1 MGSGSSKYDDKDDQ
15 EFLALHGLSL
25 YNDEYICA
33 IEEKIS
39 GGETLTSFEEE
50 LLKLKK
56 DIVDL
61 TKQPFDSYNGSL
73 ESLATV
79 FSSRFDRLVKVDDF
93 DSFSCMQEK
102 VTAFEF
108 MRGRRYL
115 LLDRILQAQT
125 NMLSHQKSINDGG
138 DSDSGKKRSVYW
150 NLPATQSGI
159 EPRNDA
165 KVGSMLS
172 LTMTLSLAKTFG
184 SQNSA
189 MLIAIL
195 QNLLQSWSSFESLC
209 FANSSALTLN
219 TVKQFEDFAM
229 DIIGTEYKDG
239 TGTELKS
246 LAVSF
251 LFAIGVLRGS
261 VELISEASLYLMNL
275 NLKLD
280 SRVYCLVKQLENI
293 EPKYAMHFPQKCG
306 VAEKIP
312 VGSLDSWNEEK
323 ESNEDK
329 CVISRTICAN
339 GSHVYMFHENSSSL
353 HKISTGGRGN
363 VPGDVIC
370 TCKDVVKTIKDE
382 LDKSGELKSSERK
395 EKKTKKEKK
404 LMTDCVINTI
414 NTGSEFSVS
423 ENKLRVTHNDSNVEH
438 WNTVIG
444 SKQIP
449 NLVTSDYAERLQGLT
464 YFEVKI
470 VSCSTDSTRG
480 VIGVGFC
487 DQERTPVS
495 HADVIGSAS
504 SFFLLNYSF
513 GGLLQGNG
521 VVMTD
526 ELPSFTTGDIIGCGM
541 DVTSHSIFY
550 TKNGNHI
557 GTAFSLQDESV
568 EANMLT
574 PAVSFQGGH
583 VSEVE
588 VNFGQSAFSY
598 SGEGVKGPFC
608 ASAEDEREDDDESV
622 DKSEE
627 MRSSLAYVNGKIY
640 FHYKKYLRSNQF
652 AVFDSNML
660 TFLGIETFS
669 LTQSDELQIE
679 QFSINLAT
687 ERLVDIQAQEGLELE
702 LASARLG
709 DQDITSLLRE
719 SVLFNKS
726 WLLASSQRILD
737 AVKAT
742 NSMDTVL
749 NLSVGWKEIPTKVKM
764 MLPITSYQDY
774 IIGVQHIGGENKLY
788 SAYRRLKFVNSKFS
802 SGSADD
808 DLIAVVSTCWENYL
822 EAVAEAKET
831 VLPDVFKT
839 DWEFLKKYAKDVEEN
854 EVGLD
859 LEFTTTTDDEDPYE
873 CSYTEEQGVTWNDI
887 VECLSQE
894 AKDHGDK
901 YRVVFLDTKD
911 KKVKHSFD
919 LELSEA
925 PEFSKSNFD
934 CMELYFNGVQLQTNL
949 NIVDEE
955 TSKISSWKFSF
966 KKNGKYQAFEAAE
979 FDSSKVS
986 YNFSAN
992 CFDMSTNTFFALTP
1006 DGKFVLRWKNFGA
1019 SPAIVSGEDLIK
1031 EVGGFDEASFQALTP
1046 TGQSHSIMQI
1056 LDRISGPFQV
1066 SDSSLNAQNSRML
1079 KAEIRYSDKKPEV
1092 LVTVAGKPVCFPEKS
1107 KETTGVFVVVFDAT
1121 FETEKIKF
1129 FSLEDE
1135 GALSATRFVEFI
1147 ENLPLGQCV
1156 VVVITDMHDEDLRNG
1171 AFEIL
1176 KSIGVS
1182 DLTHSSSKYLIAIG
1196 RKGLAPGLGDFVAE
1210 DGSPNCTLSRLLPPL
1225 QVPLCMEPTARTM
1238 TNLLTI
1244 CEACSKE
1251 YETNKSTDIVQYLTV
1266 VLNLLAL
1273 NLKNITSGLPVK
1285 AYWKLLGEDVIKR
1298 LEKSLKSL
1306 MTSDLKSRP
1315 SLQSTITSMFYA
1327 SMDLLYSSSNQKIE
1341 ALRSYSEGD
1350 KVSST
1355 SASASETKSAG
1366 DSDILTVLLTDVSL
1380 PKNYLSSKSRSG
1392 VDRNHTTAIL
1402 TACEGLFRRE
1412 LRNAVDR
1419 YLSDGLYL
1427 QESLSKLYGTVV
1439 SVLSNISTNLLALD
1453 LRTVEISQGKLTLNS
1468 PSSMALF
1475 LEVFTIMARLS
1486 ADLLT
1491 IISSAFENRVSL
1503 TKDDKLLE
1511 LLRKD
1516 FFSFLESSP
1525 LASILPT
1532 IINAF
1537 TRLVKAGGY
1546 QFTNKIIDEALGLMK
1561 ELDRCVGSMGKVFAL
1576 VPSEQAKISDS
1587 VPQKPIKKK
1596 VIESEHPYRSNM
1608 NEKSVFSFPGATKV
1622 QIVFDQAT
1630 RTETNCDYL
1639 IFQDK
1644 EGNCL
1649 HPECSERFTGRDGG
1663 QNWPGT
1669 DGRPPLEMN
1678 VSEFTVF
1685 FHSDGS
1691 VEDWGYKFTVTAFFP
1706 PKTGARNRL
1715 EWISKMNLDLVEIQS
1730 ALAVT
1735 LVQGPSWKPIEDEYS
1750 SWMENSLVRPEY
1762 FSFNPDLEDDVDR
1775 FLHDLAELPVDTPAA
1790 HFLQVMR
1797 RCVPVDQG
1805 SVEAINRSV
1814 YATCAAI
1821 IRANNLSSEAYAIAT
1836 GKRAQPS
1843 DALVK
1848 AWTTGQKMREYF
1860 KLSDVKSS
1868 MEGNMNN
1875 GAQRKP
1881 KFSLYEGAPE
1891 EVVEEAS
1898 KEIVARA
1905 QFLLRIPKEKD
1916 MSNVISLPKEED
1928 VDPEQIDLEL
1938 DSIEALSPIR
1948 PGSTPTSGSS
1958 KWRMAA
1964 RGVQMMRQVSEETRK
1979 ANEIWHSLV
1988 GEAVSKEKLKNIFE
2002 HRRKFAEKNKAAN
2015 AMTTTEKVLHF
2026 VQSDVDIARLH
2037 EVNHLRNKR
2046 AISRT
2051 KGFDMFFKLLSG
2063 LASFPSVVSVVLE
2076 RFTQTMHKLKREE
2089 GTAGTMVH
2097 YSTALEGCSPEQNNL
2112 LWQKFSSIY
2121 KKCVEIIRSTS
2132 LEEKNPDAERTI
2144 LNALHACALDFDSA
2158 DHTLVYESGL
2168 VECLEEL
2175 LSLKASSTP
2184 DITQS
2189 ATSLFEL
2196 LVGRLVIY
2204 EPNVDSSSTEP
2215 TPLSKKLIS
2224 ALERLLR
2231 VGPAISPNPCEA
2243 SSELSVLKDK
2253 ILETGATVPYSA
2265 QYASVST
2272 NTSSLPLAHTI
2283 VFWVKRKSSAILDAP
2298 FSYAN
2303 LVGRVVCLGVD
2314 DKEQM
2319 ALGQIID
2326 ANADTRKVKIKSQ
2339 DRKEVEFT
2347 LPEGNSLENAPFNLM
2362 DPTVGGYLFS
2372 KGASGVIS
2380 EADRRSR
2387 VPSIT
2392 SIEGILVN
2400 DGRIQISYS
2409 FDEKDQIRLY
2419 SKAIPADVW
2428 VQVAVTF
2435 DHNNAVSLFI
2445 NAEHHASR
2453 VAGTRSSKVKELES
2467 AHPIAALAN
2476 VNEAL
2481 AVDGSSTL
2489 LWFDASTK
2497 FSSGTGEVQLSQGD
2511 WTQSFSVTDQD
2522 DFPGF
2527 NGNEAVLRHG
2537 KVNFAYNGSEVQS
2550 NDWGYKL
2557 YYRGVS
2563 SKELEEARN
2572 AGTRLSWYVGQP
2584 PTYVEASGA
2593 ASLKGASAIVH
2604 HLQVFGARLSKEQLK
2619 LLFTKDTTIATI
2631 DNISEPLL
2639 LRRLSVLRRAVSNL
2653 ENLADLTMKRH
2664 FGTSGLISTLFDLM
2678 SHRSAIVKCSALQL
2692 ARSILPQLEREYVDG
2707 NAQRQGMMAGNASNF
2722 VESVVF
2728 QVGESLNTWIQRML
2742 AMDDVHESCPR
2753 DGYQYLHSLTAIRLN
2768 LIHSFVEH
2776 KGVWQELS
2784 KKSLRSL
2791 SVAAIDAIRRLKD
2804 KLKLER
2810 DQQATFSVKQLCKER
2825 ESDLQAATSVFSL
2838 LSLLGG
2844 VPNSIGVGATVLYV
2858 DSDSGISE
2866 EAIYLGPIE
2875 KEKEKD
2881 LFSTKV
2887 LSDDDDK
2894 EFAAILLK
2902 RKGLKYT
2909 TVPKSS
2915 ITSPNDIS
2923 VDKDKFK
2930 SFLEDCFD
2938 HEHLIEL
2945 FGEILDISTVDTRA
2959 KPSSKEEKVVVERV
2973 FESAHPYSD
2982 NFEFSE
2988 EITID
2993 GAESLEIFF
3002 DPQSSTEKDCDFINF
3017 WKSSDRSVRLGS
3029 PFSGRN
3035 GTQNWPGC
3043 EGRPSLVVPGSS
3055 VFYSFQTDASNND
3068 WGYKFTVR
3076 SQVKRQSS
3084 IGILKPLP
3092 VFSTLAQIK
3101 MMGMKSLTQVA
3112 ACSNDVVRSLGGNL
3126 SKVIKAAIQPTP
3138 ANTVMMNEKVEMKA
3152 LVFESSHPYA
3162 DNMDVVTP
3170 VKVPGAKRFIIS
3182 FDPETRTENN
3192 CDYLEFYTDRNR
3204 GTRCPNSDK
3213 YTGGKDGGTSNWPGM
3228 KDRPPLII
3236 EGDSFAF
3243 FFHSDG
3249 SVNDWGY
3256 KMYVQPIAAKVKAK
3270 KVQAI
3275 RGAGFSA
3282 VAAES
3287 SFMMLQG
3294 VVLDGLAL
3302 PADRHYFQGAVAGVA
3317 DAPEYHER
3325 SILGLFQKRD
3335 EILSQAGQ
3343 FVVPTASVNKTL
3355 TVKLSYSVAVDEVA
3369 VYETHDLNSSVRSTI
3384 RRGQVLGVVEEWND
3398 WLKLKEFRDQRNG
3411 PVPEPEIGWIQRRT
3425 QNQFSLALT
3434 TTPFVQ
3440 PMAIATSAD
3449 DADKK
3454 KITSKDHPMYAVQD
3468 GTDEQ
3473 QFFKKLIS
3481 GKVDDRQLLQ
3491 QDFPAIEEAMNDYAA
3506 IASGEHSKRLAE
3518 LLMTRNDDGYNTEDL
3533 DLNDLMSYL
3542 NISLSEAKDEKC
3554 VDKER
3559 ANRMADAVFGLIL
3572 NVSDKF
3578 GLEESHSAAVKLV
3591 DTSLDLIK
3599 ACSTVSTSSVSAPTQ
3614 RGYMMTVES
3623 DHQYENNMNKDWTVS
3638 FPGAKRLEL
3647 VFSEECSTETNC
3659 DYLNIYD
3666 VQRQNKLYEPKIH
3679 GYRSVSNKH
3688 WPGVGGVPKLVL
3700 EHDSCI
3706 INFVT
3711 DGSTVDWGF
3720 KVVVYGIY
3728 DEASN
3733 EEVSKYEEEQKKMN
3747 ETSQRML
3754 TMAMW
3759 ATHRLAKSSA
3769 SLHSSILQ
3777 RFYSE
3782 ENFRI
3787 MKNFSLLPVV
3797 ANHRDEMV
3805 DILSSFVTNMGP
3817 MIMTN
3822 ASLRQEFVEL
3832 ESSIVNTMRLAYFN
3846 ETENG
3851 TKLTQV
3857 STALQAMV
3865 QLVLALHQ
3873 TMSNYMIDTSIIDSR
3888 SFALSSA
3895 TVATEDKFSF
3905 GWKTYHYDHRSVCN
3919 AKTLQ
3924 WEIKIVKMGSTM
3936 PVVGLI
3942 CNTSTKMTN
3951 SIGKNAGF
3959 CEIGY
3964 SGNSVNVNGTDVVSY
3979 PVPIKNWAVGDV
3991 IKITYNQEAG
4001 TVQFSINDAHMPLAI
4016 GPAAASPLVE
4026 MNASNIDFIL
4036 AISTLNADD
4045 VYDARVKSVSSS
4057 ALGKTSTPNNS
4068 DWLCS
4073 ILDVEHLFRALEGKI
4088 LHAHPIDNGLAPYC
4102 SRLTK
4107 EYVSL
4112 HESAEV
4118 SPPEVVKDIEVP
4130 GASTLICG
4138 LTDLHTGMNDE
4149 VLFHD
4154 RDGHFLARL
4163 KGDKVYTTEFDGT
4176 APNTALEEFA
4186 PVHPRNLVGCND
4198 YANELSSAEFKVHP
4212 YEDGGKQHAVVTLVD
4227 VPITS
4232 VSYSSEFPPTSMVWT
4247 DSALPLVEHLHFN
4260 WRWFTMSDGTKLRFL
4275 TVESGTAQVNALGD
4289 AAKPN
4294 FPTTL
4299 KPIHLKGLQGQEQ
4312 DMKVF
4317 SVVPM
4322 VCGSETF
4329 NVVVLE
4335 HAVSASSTLI
4345 IRESNLEKQA
4355 STLWLKLNAIGFMKA
4370 IVGNNPSSGGKS
4382 LAIGSRV
4389 VRGPAWCYGKEDGG
4403 CGQIGVVTR
4412 LREWKAASVGG
4423 VMVRWE
4429 SGFEG
4434 YYRYGFEQQFDVIAV
4449 DDNKDSQENG
4459 DATVLAKV
4467 NVHNKQCLEIPGNF
4481 VRVTIRLS
4489 TTNSLVKSL
4498 SSESAAADVPEDA
4511 SSAANPDHLRHVTCA
4526 VYPLFPRKVCLEDAR
4541 FEEFRKQLEAAF
4553 MPKNYAT
4560 LNALAKHIDK
4570 SMQSKSIAK
4579 DRFFRMHW
4587 SEFTPTPEDLVRSAL
4602 LKELVEHPAI
4612 EIRDNSRP
4620 IASSGPACAS
4630 KNSKQS
4636 RENSSGV
4643 SGEDTNEE
4651 GIGGLNLSAGLISEE
4666 QATEVL
4672 SALAAAEQDTNRRR
4686 RRSRSGSGDSN
4697 DDDEVDDDDDDDD
4710 GEDDEDDE
4718 DDEDNIGEEDNRLQE
4733 GFFGEDEPSAQ
4744 ESHHSRSS
4752 SSSSSSSSSAASRR
4766 SSRAASR
4773 SEYVPTS
4780 PVYSPVASPA
4790 ASPTFDLFTAE
4801 DSVPQEEV
4809 VLTCGKCNNPIG
4821 QCQFDGYWSCDGP
4834 EHSGYNHFGPG
4845 TIYGCQTFRR
4855 CNWWMCGDCFT
4866 KGQEKAKNLQNS
4878 DAVASAKKLLAQ
4890 APRHSVQMIVQ
4901 AETLFQMVQ
4910 ALNFHLM
4917 RAIPMIDLHRSKP
4930 LPGTLTHT
4938 LTRHRALILSTI
4950 KQELFCNALDNTR
4963 GSGGQFELFLSRSK
4977 ARKYAALGKTDV
4989 DGNWS
4994 VFAQAFRVMHPMNP
5008 ENLRRNDRLYVT
5020 KLMGEHAQDAGGPY
5034 RESFDTY
5041 CQELQSSTL
5050 SLFVRTA
5057 NGRGAVGMNR
5067 EKWVL
5072 NPSACSRTEMEM
5084 LAFVGKL
5091 MGIAIRS
5098 KEYLALNIPSIIWKL
5113 IAGDTPTIEDLEAVD
5128 VSIVNSLKK
5137 VVDAEGTDAE
5147 NFSYVYCLTFATMS
5161 SDLREV
5167 ELIPGGSEKEVKF
5180 ENRAEFRDRVIQY
5193 RLHEFDRQAAAV
5205 RSGLATIVPID
5216 LLSLFTWDQ
5225 LEEMVCGK
5233 AEIDVELLKSVT
5245 EYSSCAPSD
5254 AHVEFFW
5261 QVMDEFTNEERS
5273 ALIRF
5278 AWGRSRLP
5286 LTAAGFSQ
5294 RFKIQNLEKHPA
5306 DGHLPEAHTCFF
5318 SIDLPRY
5325 STLEIT
5331 REKLRYVIFN
5341 CTAIDGDDT
5350 STGMQV
5356 AAMGW
5361 EE

>member
-1 MGSGSSKYDDKDDQ
+1 MGSGYSKCDDKDDP
-15 EFLALHGLSL
+15 EFVAVDGGWL
-25 YNDEYICA
+25 YYDEYICA

-39 GGETLTSFEEE
+39 GGETLTNFEEE
-50 LLKLKK
+50 LMKLKK

-73 ESLATV
+73 ESLATL
-79 FSSRFDRLVKVDDF
+79 FSSRFDRLVKVEDF
-93 DSFSCMQEK
+93 DSFSRMQEK

-125 NMLSHQKSINDGG
+125 NMLTHQKSMNDGG

-150 NLPATQSGI
+150 NLPAAQSGT
-159 EPRNDA
+159 EPRDDA

-172 LTMTLSLAKTFG
+172 LTMTLSLAKTLG

-195 QNLLQSWSSFESLC
+195 QNLLQSWSSFEALC
-209 FANSSALTLN
+209 FANSNALTLN

-229 DIIGTEYKDG
+229 DIIGTEYKDS

-280 SRVYCLVKQLENI
+280 SRVFCLVKQLESI

-312 VGSLDSWNEEK
+312 IGSIDSSNGENA
-323 ESNEDK
+323 SNEDK
-329 CVISRTICAN
+329 CIVNCTICAN
-339 GSHVYMFHENSSSL
+339 GSHVYMFHEKTSSL

-370 TCKDVVKTIKDE
+370 SIKDVINTIKDE
-382 LDKSGELKSSERK
+382 LDKNGELKLSEKR
-395 EKKTKKEKK
+395 EKKPKAEKK
-404 LMTDCVINTI
+404 LVADCVISTANLS
-414 NTGSEFSVS
+414 SEFAVS
-423 ENKLRVTHNDSNVEH
+423 ESKLVVTHNDSNIEH
-438 WNTVIG
+438 WNSVIG
-444 SKQIP
+444 SK
-449 NLVTSDYAERLQGLT
+449 NLPIRATSDDIERLQGFM

-470 VSCSTDSTRG
+470 VSCSTDPTRG

-487 DQERTPVS
+487 DEEQMQLS
-495 HADVIGSAS
+495 HSEAIGSS
-504 SFFLLNYSF
+504 TSFFLLNYSF

-526 ELPSFTTGDIIGCGM
+526 ELPTFTTGDIIGCGF
-541 DVTSHSIFY
+541 DLSSHSIFY
-550 TKNGNHI
+550 TKNGQHI
-557 GTAFSLQDESV
+557 GTAFNLQDESV
-568 EANMLT
+568 EAASTLT
-574 PAVSFQGGH
+574 PTISFQGGH

-588 VNFGQSAFSY
+588 VNFGQSAFAY
-598 SGEGVKGPFC
+598 TGDGVKGPFC
-608 ASAEDEREDDDESV
+608 PASEVEGNDDDQSV
-622 DKSEE
+622 DNLEE

-652 AVFDSNML
+652 AVFDSSML

-669 LTQSDELQIE
+669 LTQSNELQIE
-679 QFSINLAT
+679 QFSFNLAT
-687 ERLVDIQAQEGLELE
+687 ERLVDVQAQEGLVLE
-702 LASARLG
+702 LVSARVG

-719 SVLFNKS
+719 HVLFDDT
-726 WLLASSQRILD
+726 WLLVSSQRILD
-737 AVKAT
+737 AVKSINPT
-742 NSMDTVL
+742 DTIL
-749 NLSVGWKEIPTKVKM
+749 KLSVGWKEIPTKVKM

-822 EAVAEAKET
+822 ETVAAAKET
-831 VLPDVFKT
+831 VLPEVFKA
-839 DWEFLKKYAKDVEEN
+839 DWDFLKKYAKDVEED

-873 CSYTEEQGVTWNDI
+873 CSYTDEQGVTWNDI
-887 VECLSQE
+887 VECLANE

-925 PEFSKSNFD
+925 PDFSKSNFD
-934 CMELYFNGVQLQTNL
+934 YMELFFNGVQLQANL
-949 NIVDEE
+949 NIVENE
-955 TSKISSWKFSF
+955 TTSKVSSWKFSF

-979 FDSSKVS
+979 FDASKIS

-992 CFDMSTNTFFALTP
+992 SFDLSTNTFFALTP

-1019 SPAIVSGEDLIK
+1019 SLALVSGEDLIK
-1031 EVGGFDEASFQALTP
+1031 EVGGFNDVSFQGLTP

-1056 LDRISGPFQV
+1056 LDRVSGPYQV
-1066 SDSSLNAQNSRML
+1066 SDSSSKAQNARML
-1079 KAEIRYSDKKPEV
+1079 KAEIRTSDKKPEV
-1092 LVTVAGKPVCFPEKS
+1092 LVTVAGKPISFPERS
-1107 KETTGVFVVVFDAT
+1107 KESTGVFVVVFDGT

-1135 GALSATRFVEFI
+1135 GALSTTRFVEFI

-1156 VVVITDMHDEDLRNG
+1156 VVVITDMQDDDLRNG
-1171 AFEIL
+1171 AYEIL

-1182 DLTHSSSKYLIAIG
+1182 DLTHSNSKYLIAIG
-1196 RKGLAPGLGDFVAE
+1196 RKGLTPGMGDFISE
-1210 DGSPNCTLSRLLPPL
+1210 GSNSTCTLSRLLPPL

-1244 CEACSKE
+1244 CEACGKE
-1251 YETNKSTDIVQYLTV
+1251 YETNKSENIVYFLTP

-1298 LEKSLKSL
+1298 LEKTLKSL

-1327 SMDLLYSSSNQKIE
+1327 SMDLLYSNSNQKVE
-1341 ALRSYSEGD
+1341 ALRAYSEGD
-1350 KVSST
+1350 QVSSAT
-1355 SASASETKSAG
+1355 ASASETKLGG
-1366 DSDILTVLLTDVSL
+1366 DSDILKILLTDVSL

-1402 TACEGLFRRE
+1402 AACEGLFRKE

-1419 YLSDGLYL
+1419 YLSGGSYL
-1427 QESLSKLYGTVV
+1427 QDCLSKLYGTVV
-1439 SVLSNISTNLLALD
+1439 SVLSSISTNLLALD
-1453 LRTVEISQGKLTLNS
+1453 LQTVGINQGKLILNS

-1491 IISSAFENRVSL
+1491 IISSAFENRVGR
-1503 TKDDKLLE
+1503 TKNDKQLD

-1516 FFSFLESSP
+1516 FFSFLETSP
-1525 LASILPT
+1525 LGSILPT
-1532 IINAF
+1532 VINAF

-1576 VPSEQAKISDS
+1576 VPEDQAKVSDS

-1608 NEKSVFSFPGATKV
+1608 NEKTVFSFPGATKV
-1622 QIVFDQAT
+1622 QIVFDPAT

-1644 EGNCL
+1644 DGICL
-1649 HPECSERFTGRDGG
+1649 HPDRCERFTGRDGG
-1663 QNWPGT
+1663 QNWAGT

-1715 EWISKMNLDLVEIQS
+1715 EWIAKMNLDLVEIQS

-1735 LVQGPSWKPIEDEYS
+1735 LVQGPSWRPIEDEYS

-1762 FSFNPDLEDDVDR
+1762 FSFNPDLEDEVDR

-1797 RCVPVDQG
+1797 RRVPVDQG
-1805 SVEAINRSV
+1805 SVEVINRAV

-1848 AWTTGQKMREYF
+1848 VWTTGQKMREYF

-1868 MEGNMNN
+1868 MEGSTNN
-1875 GAQRKP
+1875 GVQRKP

-1916 MSNVISLPKEED
+1916 MNNVISVPAKEED
-1928 VDPEQIDLEL
+1928 VDPDQIDLDL
-1938 DSIEALSPIR
+1938 DGNEAVSPLR
-1948 PGSTPTSGSS
+1948 LGSTP
-1958 KWRMAA
+1958 KWRTAA

-1988 GEAVSKEKLKNIFE
+1988 GEAISKEKLKNIFE

-2046 AISRT
+2046 AVSRT

-2112 LWQKFSSIY
+2112 LWQKFSAIY
-2121 KKCVEIIRSTS
+2121 KKCVEIIRSTK
-2132 LEEKNPDAERTI
+2132 LDNKNPDAERTI

-2158 DHTLVYESGL
+2158 DHTLVFESGV

-2175 LSLKASSTP
+2175 LSLKTTSTP
-2184 DITQS
+2184 AITQS

-2204 EPNVDSSSTEP
+2204 EPNDDNSSSEP

-2224 ALERLLR
+2224 ALERLLH
-2231 VGPAISPNPCEA
+2231 VGPAISPIPCEA
-2243 SSELSVLKDK
+2243 TSEGSVLKDK
-2253 ILETGATVPYSA
+2253 ILETCVTVPYSA
-2265 QYASVST
+2265 QYTSVAT
-2272 NTSSLPLAHTI
+2272 NTSSLPLTHTI
-2283 VFWVKRKSSAILDAP
+2283 VFWVKRKYSAILDAP
-2298 FSYAN
+2298 FSFAN
-2303 LVGRVVCLGVD
+2303 LIGKVVCLKID
-2314 DKEQM
+2314 ENEQM
-2319 ALGQIID
+2319 TLGQIID
-2326 ANADTRKVKIKSQ
+2326 ANADTRKVKVKSQ
-2339 DRKEVEFT
+2339 DRIDFEFVC
-2347 LPEGNSLENAPFNLM
+2347 PELLEDASFRVM

-2372 KGASGVIS
+2372 KGTSGVIS

-2387 VPSIT
+2387 VPAIT
-2392 SIEGILVN
+2392 SIEGILID

-2409 FDEKDQIRLY
+2409 FDEKDTVCLY
-2419 SKAIPADVW
+2419 SKVIPADVW
-2428 VQVAVTF
+2428 VQIAVTF
-2435 DHNNAVSLFI
+2435 DHNNSVSLFV
-2445 NAEHHASR
+2445 NAEYHASC
-2453 VAGTRSSKVKELES
+2453 VAGGRSSKVKELES
-2467 AHPIAALAN
+2467 GHPNSAN
-2476 VNEAL
+2476 GNLREVL
-2481 AVDGSSTL
+2481 VVDGSSTL
-2489 LWFDASTK
+2489 VWFDARTNLTN
-2497 FSSGTGEVQLSQGD
+2497 GTGEIQLTQGD
-2511 WTQSFSVTDQD
+2511 WTQSFSATDLENI
-2522 DFPGF
+2522 PGVE
-2527 NGNEAVLRHG
+2527 GNEAILRNG
-2537 KVNFAYNGSEVQS
+2537 KVNFAYNGTEVQS

-2584 PTYVEASGA
+2584 PAYVETWGA
-2593 ASLKGASAIVH
+2593 GTLKGASAMVR

-2619 LLFTKDTTIATI
+2619 LLFTKDTTITTA

-2639 LRRLSVLRRAVSNL
+2639 LRRLSVLRRAVNNL
-2653 ENLADLTMKRH
+2653 ENLADMTMKRH
-2664 FGTSGLISTLFDLM
+2664 FGTSGLITTLFDLM
-2678 SHRSAIVKCSALQL
+2678 NHRSAIVKCSALQL

-2707 NAQRQGMMAGNASNF
+2707 NAQRQGMMVGNASNF
-2722 VESVVF
+2722 VESVVY
-2728 QVGESLNTWIQRML
+2728 QVGESLNTWIQRMM
-2742 AMDDVHESCPR
+2742 ATDDEHQTRPK
-2753 DGYQYLHSLTAIRLN
+2753 DGYQYLQSLTAIRLN
-2768 LIHSFVEH
+2768 LIRSFVEH
-2776 KGVWQELS
+2776 KGMWQELS
-2784 KKSLRSL
+2784 KKALRSL
-2791 SVAAIDAIRRLKD
+2791 LVSSIDAIRCLKN
-2804 KLKLER
+2804 KLMLER
-2810 DQQATFSVKQLCKER
+2810 DQQATLSVTQLCKER
-2825 ESDLQAATSVFSL
+2825 ESELQAATSVFSL

-2844 VPNSIGVGATVLYV
+2844 VPNCIGVGATVLYV
-2858 DSDSGISE
+2858 DSDSGMSE

-2875 KEKEKD
+2875 KERE
-2881 LFSTKV
+2881 LFPAKAA
-2887 LSDDDDK
+2887 SDDDGK

-2902 RKGLKYT
+2902 RKGLKYS
-2909 TVPKSS
+2909 TVPKAS

-2923 VDKDKFK
+2923 VDKDKFNT
-2930 SFLEDCFD
+2930 FLEECFD
-2938 HEHLIEL
+2938 QELLIEL
-2945 FGEILDISTVDTRA
+2945 FGEILDISTVDART
-2959 KPSSKEEKVVVERV
+2959 KPSTKEEKVMVEKV

-2982 NFEFSE
+2982 SFEFSE

-2993 GAESLEIFF
+2993 GAETLEIFF
-3002 DPQSSTEKDCDFINF
+3002 DAQSATEKDCDFVKF
-3017 WKSSDRSVRLGS
+3017 WKSSDCSLQYEV

-3043 EGRPSLVVPGSS
+3043 DGRPSLVVPGPS
-3055 VFYSFQTDASNND
+3055 VFYTFQSDASNND

-3076 SQVKRQSS
+3076 AQTKRESS
-3084 IGILKPLP
+3084 NGILKPLP
-3092 VFSTLAQIK
+3092 VFSTLVQIK
-3101 MMGMKSLTQVA
+3101 LMGMKSLTQVA
-3112 ACSNDVVRSLGGNL
+3112 ACSNDVVRALGGQL
-3126 SKVIKAAIQPTP
+3126 DKVIKAAIQPTP
-3138 ANTVMMNEKVEMKA
+3138 ANTVMISEKVDMKT
-3152 LVFESSHPYA
+3152 LVFESTHPYA
-3162 DNMDVVTP
+3162 DNLDTVIP

-3182 FDPETRTENN
+3182 FDPETRTELN
-3192 CDYLEFYTDRNR
+3192 CDYLEFYTDTNR
-3204 GTRCPNSDK
+3204 GSRCPNSEK

-3236 EGDSFAF
+3236 EGDSFVI

-3256 KMYVQPIAAKVKAK
+3256 KMYVQPIAAKAKAK

-3275 RGAGFSA
+3275 RGAGYSA
-3282 VAAES
+3282 IAAEC

-3302 PADRHYFQGAVAGVA
+3302 PADRHYFQGAVIGVA
-3317 DAPEYHER
+3317 DAPEFHER
-3325 SILGLFQKRD
+3325 SILSLLQKRD
-3335 EILSQAGQ
+3335 EILSQAGH

-3355 TVKLSYSVAVDEVA
+3355 TVKQSFSVAVDEVA
-3369 VYETHDLNSSVRSTI
+3369 VYDIHDASSSVRSTV
-3384 RRGQVLGVVEEWND
+3384 RRGQVFGVVEEWND
-3398 WLKLKEFRDQRNG
+3398 WLKLKEYRDQRNG

-3425 QNQFSLALT
+3425 QNQMSLCLT
-3434 TTPFVQ
+3434 TSPFVQ
-3440 PMAIATSAD
+3440 PMTILGSGD

-3454 KITSKDHPMYAVQD
+3454 KITSKDHPMFTVQD
-3468 GTDEQ
+3468 GTEEQ

-3481 GKVDDRQLLQ
+3481 GKLDDRQLLQ

-3506 IASGEHSKRLAE
+3506 IAAGEHAKRLAE
-3518 LLMTRNDDGYNTEDL
+3518 LLMTKNEDGYNTEDL

-3542 NISLSEAKDEKC
+3542 NISLSEANDEKC

-3559 ANRMADAVFGLIL
+3559 AKRMADAVFGLIL
-3572 NVSDKF
+3572 NLNDKF
-3578 GLEESHSAAVKLV
+3578 GLEETHSAAVKLV
-3591 DTSLDLIK
+3591 DISMDLIK
-3599 ACSTVSTSSVSAPTQ
+3599 TCSNVSKSSVSAPTQ
-3614 RGYMMTVES
+3614 RGYMITVES
-3623 DHQYENNMNKDWTVS
+3623 DHQYENNMNKDWAVA

-3647 VFSEECSTETNC
+3647 AFSEECSTETNC
-3659 DYLNIYD
+3659 DYLYIYD
-3666 VQRQNKLYEPKIH
+3666 AQRSSKLYEPKIH
-3679 GYRSVSNKH
+3679 GYRSASNKH
-3688 WPGVGGVPKLVL
+3688 WPGVGGVPKLVI
-3700 EHDSCI
+3700 DRDACI

-3728 DEASN
+3728 DEAST
-3733 EEVSKYEEEQKKMN
+3733 EDVTKYEEEQKKLKD
-3747 ETSQRML
+3747 TSQRML

-3759 ATHRLAKSSA
+3759 VAHRLAKSSA
-3769 SLHSSILQ
+3769 SLHPSILQ

-3797 ANHRDEMV
+3797 AKHRDEMV

-3817 MIMTN
+3817 MITTN
-3822 ASLRQEFVEL
+3822 AFLRQEFVEL
-3832 ESSIVNTMRLAYFN
+3832 ESSIVNSMRLAYFN

-3865 QLVLALHQ
+3865 QLVIALHQ
-3873 TMSNYMIDTSIIDSR
+3873 TMSNYMIDTSPIDFR
-3888 SFALSSA
+3888 SFPLSGA
-3895 TVATEDKFSF
+3895 KILEDNAFDF
-3905 GWKTYHYDHRSVCN
+3905 GWKTYHYDHRSVCG
-3919 AKTLQ
+3919 AKSLQ
-3924 WEIKIVKMGSTM
+3924 WEIKIAKMGFTM
-3936 PVVGLI
+3936 PVFGLI
-3942 CNTSTKMTN
+3942 CNTSTKMVN
-3951 SIGKNAGF
+3951 PIGKNAGF

-3964 SGNSVNVNGTDVVSY
+3964 SGNCVSVNGTNVVHF

-3991 IKITYNQEAG
+3991 IKITYNHEAG
-4001 TVQFSINDAHMPLAI
+4001 TVQFSVNDAHMPLAI

-4026 MNASNIDFIL
+4026 MNAANIEFIL
-4036 AISTLNADD
+4036 AICTLSVGDSFE
-4045 VYDARVKSVSSS
+4045 VRVKPASTSPLV
-4057 ALGKTSTPNNS
+4057 KTSSTNNS
-4068 DWLCS
+4068 DWLS
-4073 ILDVEHLFRALEGKI
+4073 SVLEVENLFRALEGKT
-4088 LHAHPIDNGLAPYC
+4088 LHSHPIDNGLAPYC

-4112 HESAEV
+4112 IEAAEA
-4118 SPPEVVKDIEVP
+4118 SPLEVVRDVEVP
-4130 GASTLICG
+4130 GASTLVCG
-4138 LTDLHTGMNDE
+4138 LTDWRTSEDDE
-4149 VLFHD
+4149 IFFHD
-4154 RDGHFLARL
+4154 RDGHFLARA
-4163 KGDKVYTTEFDGT
+4163 KGDKFYTTEVGSNASRT
-4176 APNTALEEFA
+4176 VSENVEFA
-4186 PVHPRNLVGCND
+4186 PVRPKNLVGCND
-4198 YANELSSAEFKVHP
+4198 YGAELGRAEFRVHM
-4212 YEDGGKQHAVVTLVD
+4212 YEDGGKQLAVVSLVD
-4227 VPITS
+4227 VDAPE
-4232 VSYSSEFPPTSMVWT
+4232 YKGCSEFMPISMVWT
-4247 DSALPLVEHLHFN
+4247 DAAWPAIERLYFC
-4260 WRWFTMSDGTKLRFL
+4260 WRWFTMPDGTTIRFL
-4275 TVESGTAQVNALGD
+4275 TVEAGAAQMYANDQND

-4294 FPTTL
+4294 FPTIV
-4299 KPIHLKGLQGQEQ
+4299 KPTHLLGLQGVQYEQ
-4312 DMKVF
+4312 NVF
-4317 SVVPM
+4317 SIAPIVR
-4322 VCGSETF
+4322 GSETF
-4329 NVVVLE
+4329 NVVVLDN
-4335 HAVSASSTLI
+4335 AGSTVSIFKTLTL
-4345 IRESNLEKQA
+4345 RESNLEKQA
-4355 STLWLKLNAIGFMKA
+4355 STLWLKLNAVGFIKSMM
-4370 IVGNNPSSGGKS
+4370 NTNPYFTTGAKT
-4382 LAIGSRV
+4382 LVVGSRV

-4412 LREWKAASVGG
+4412 VREWKSVAQGG

-4434 YYRYGFEQQFDVIAV
+4434 YYRNGFEQQYDVVQV
-4449 DDNKDSQENG
+4449 DENKDSADNS
-4459 DATVLAKV
+4459 DPASVTKV
-4467 NVHNKQCLEIPGNF
+4467 NIHSKQCLEIPGNF
-4481 VRVTIRLS
+4481 VRVTVRLS
-4489 TTNSLVKSL
+4489 PTNSPKKAPL
-4498 SSESAAADVPEDA
+4498 SSESAAADSTAVPA
-4511 SSAANPDHLRHVTCA
+4511 KVPDHLRRVTCA
-4526 VYPLFPRKVCLEDAR
+4526 VYPLFSRKVCLEDSR
-4541 FEEFRKQLEAAF
+4541 FEEFRKQLEAGF
-4553 MPKNYAT
+4553 MPKNSAT

-4570 SMQSKSIAK
+4570 TLQSKIITK
-4579 DRFFRMHW
+4579 DRFFRMKW
-4587 SEFTPTPEDLVRSAL
+4587 SEFVPTPEDLVRSAL
-4602 LKELVEHPAI
+4602 LKELVEQAAI
-4612 EIRDNSRP
+4612 EIRDSTRFGTFSAP
-4620 IASSGPACAS
+4620 APSSD
-4630 KNSKQS
+4630 NSKS
-4636 RENSSGV
+4636 GGESSEDKK
-4643 SGEDTNEE
+4643 GECLS
-4651 GIGGLNLSAGLISEE
+4651 GLNLGAGLISEE
-4666 QATEVL
+4666 QPSEAL
-4672 SALAAAEQDTNRRR
+4672 SALAAACQSNNRRR
-4686 RRSRSGSGDSN
+4686 RRSRSRSN
-4697 DDDEVDDDDDDDD
+4697 DFGEVTEAIDES
-4710 GEDDEDDE
+4710 EDEDENDE
-4718 DDEDNIGEEDNRLQE
+4718 EEDEEDGVEEAEGFIGEEVD
-4733 GFFGEDEPSAQ
+4733 SAVQ
-4744 ESHHSRSS
+4744 ESVRSHSS
-4752 SSSSSSSSSAASRR
+4752 SSSSSSTSSRR
-4766 SSRAASR
+4766 SLRADSRHDN
-4773 SEYVPTS
+4773 VPTS
-4780 PVYSPVASPA
+4780 PTYTPS
-4790 ASPTFDLFTAE
+4790 SPTYDLFSSQ
-4801 DSVPQEEV
+4801 DVVPQEESA
-4809 VLTCGKCNNPIG
+4809 LPCGRCSKPIG
-4821 QCQFDGYWSCDGP
+4821 CRTYDGFWTCDGP
-4834 EHSGYNHFGPG
+4834 EHSGANHFGPG
-4845 TIYGCQTFRR
+4845 TVFGCEMFRS
-4855 CNWWMCGDCFT
+4855 CNWWLCPVCFSKAT
-4866 KGQEKAKNLQNS
+4866 EKMRNLKVS
-4878 DAVASAKKLLAQ
+4878 GAASTTPANYKPPIQ
-4890 APRHSVQMIVQ
+4890 APQHHVQLIVH
-4901 AETLFQMVQ
+4901 AETLFQMIQ

-4930 LPGTLTHT
+4930 MVGTLTHT
-4938 LTRHRALILSTI
+4938 VSRHRALILSTI
-4950 KQELFCNALDNTR
+4950 KQELFSNALDNTR

-4977 ARKYAALGKTDV
+4977 ARKYTAMGKTDV
-4989 DGNWS
+4989 DGSWS
-4994 VFAQAFRVMHPMNP
+4994 VFSQAFRIMHPMSP
-5008 ENLRRNDRLYVT
+5008 VSLRRNDRLYIT

-5072 NPSACSRTEMEM
+5072 NPNACSRTELEM

-5147 NFSYVYCLTFATMS
+5147 NFSYVYCLTFTTMS
-5161 SDLREV
+5161 SDLREI
-5167 ELIPGGSEKEVKF
+5167 ELIPGGSEREVKY
-5180 ENRAEFRDRVIQY
+5180 ENRAEYRDRVIQY

-5216 LLSLFTWDQ
+5216 LLTLFSWEQ

-5245 EYSSCAPSD
+5245 EYSSCAPED
-5254 AHVEFFW
+5254 PHVQFFW

-5294 RFKIQNLEKHPA
+5294 RFKIQNLEKQPA